1 MIKSIRD
8 SLEYKKFLNAM
19 KMGKYLTAF
28 NHIDMK
34 LRKKKQTTEIQA
46 VYFKKM
52 LGVEKS
58 YLFYKISEYKMAI
71 K

>member
-34 LRKKKQTTEIQA
+34 FRKKK
-46 VYFKKM
+46 
-52 LGVEKS
+52 
-58 YLFYKISEYKMAI
+58 
-71 K
+71 